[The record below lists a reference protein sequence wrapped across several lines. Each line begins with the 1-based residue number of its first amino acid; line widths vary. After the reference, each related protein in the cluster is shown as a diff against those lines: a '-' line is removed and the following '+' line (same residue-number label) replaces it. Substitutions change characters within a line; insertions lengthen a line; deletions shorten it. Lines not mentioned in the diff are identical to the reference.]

1 MRNGIYAPAILRFRI
16 NFPNEYPEVPPVVV
30 FETDIFHPLLVPLTT
45 YSYVSNNTETS
56 AKNSNVRYE
65 LLLPPG
71 GFSLHGMSSQ
81 IEGQFC
87 NDIMSHVETSNKQNN
102 ITSNNFADT
111 EPATSRNVALS
122 DVSLL
127 SSASQLSKKRPRYA
141 VAKVLYYIKVAFSSH
156 YFLDSVLL
164 DDAVNPGA
172 FFAWRSHRLSTA
184 PDDYNSCQE
193 KAKKSA
199 SSQFPKTA
207 RTSKGNSPN
216 MWSGQWN
223 WDGVWKDRVHKAVQA
238 SIADSILFG
247 SARTDDLVS
256 ERFYTMVVIY
266 SL

>member
-30 FETDIFHPLLVPLTT
+30 FETDIFHPLLLPLTT

-56 AKNSNVRYE
+56 SKDSNVRNE

-71 GFSLHGMSSQ
+71 GFSLHGMRSQ
-81 IEGQFC
+81 IEGQLC
-87 NDIMSHVETSNKQNN
+87 NDTMSHVETSNKQNN
-102 ITSNNFADT
+102 ITLNNFADT
-111 EPATSRNVALS
+111 ELAISRNVAAS
-122 DVSLL
+122 DVSLPP
-127 SSASQLSKKRPRYA
+127 SASQMSKKRPRYA

-156 YFLDSVLL
+156 DFLDSILV

-184 PDDYNSCQE
+184 PDDYNRCQE

-199 SSQFPKTA
+199 SSQSPTTT
-207 RTSKGNSPN
+207 RTSKGDSPN
-216 MWSGQWN
+216 VWSGQWN

-238 SIADSILFG
+238 SIADSTLFG
-247 SARTDDLVS
+247 SASSDDFVS
-256 ERFYTMVVIY
+256 GRFHTMVVIY